1 VDCYLRTEKYRVK
14 CKTLKNELGGSGM
27 AKGFLFPGG
36 ILSLPREAAERLL
49 AAQNGEAALLY
60 LSLLSRGDAGGLSW
74 SETKV
79 QEIYE
84 TLVKLELADSEKS
97 VLPEKEVKLEP
108 DEPPQYGIADITLA
122 MKEASGFSWLISE
135 LQRRLGKILSNA
147 DLETL
152 LLLYDYL
159 ALPPEVILL
168 LVNWCIAQIEKKYGS
183 GRKPTLTQIKKEA
196 FRWHRQGVDTLESA
210 EAYLHT
216 LTVRNEAANRLLP
229 LVGILGRT
237 AVEAERRYL
246 EAWGEMGF
254 EDEAI
259 RMAYEKTVLKK
270 QAMNWPYMNSI
281 LRSWH
286 QKGLHTKAEIQAK
299 EQGGWKRPQMST
311 AATKPMDS
319 SEVQDRL
326 RQDLDRLDRLLEQ
339 KE

>member
-1 VDCYLRTEKYRVK
+1 
-14 CKTLKNELGGSGM
+14 M

-36 ILSLPREAAERLL
+36 ILSLPREVAERLL
-49 AAQNGEAALLY
+49 AAQNGDAALLY
-60 LSLLSRGDAGGLSW
+60 LSLLSRGDSAGLSW
-74 SETKV
+74 TESKV
-79 QEIYE
+79 QEVYE
-84 TLVKLELADSEKS
+84 ALVKLELADPVKP
-97 VLPEKEVKLEP
+97 VLPEREEKLEP
-108 DEPPQYGIADITLA
+108 DLPPNYGMGDVTLA
-122 MKEASGFSWLISE
+122 MKDGNGFSWLVSE

-147 DLETL
+147 DLEAL

-168 LVNWCIAQIEKKYGS
+168 LSNWSIERIEKKYGP
-183 GRKPTLTQIKKEA
+183 GRKPTLSQISKEA
-196 FRWHRQGVDTLESA
+196 YRWHRQGVDTLESA

-216 LTVRNEAANRLLP
+216 LTVRSEAANRLLP

-270 QAMNWPYMNSI
+270 QSMNWPYMNSI
-281 LRSWH
+281 LKSWN

-299 EQGGWKRPQMST
+299 EQGGWKQPQAGGTST
-311 AATKPMDS
+311 KTAVSPQA
-319 SEVQDRL
+319 QDRL

-339 KE
+339 KHSKEG